1 MSREA
6 RWVHG
11 NTVVPEVAGPGPF
24 ANVDGVAWTD
34 VVGLPRGWGKAWR
47 GRANTFNFF
56 HVSIPTPT
64 FIGTVRPQLD
74 KVYVFFDAVAPA
86 RVENIHVWDGPNRIW
101 VRDGLAVSGNRLGGV
116 QWDQNA
122 WDIAN
127 NPQLNYGVGI
137 SIGVRFVGADAN
149 VTFSTA
155 GADFL
160 VP

>member
-1 MSREA
+1 MTREA

-11 NTVVPEVAGPGPF
+11 NTMVPEVAGPGRF

-56 HVSIPTPT
+56 HVSIPAPT
-64 FIGTVRPQLD
+64 TIGTVRPQLD
-74 KVYVFFDAVAPA
+74 KVYVFFDIGTTA
-86 RVENIHVWDGPNRIW
+86 RVENIHVWDGPNRIF
-101 VRDGLAVSGNRLGGV
+101 VRDGLAVTGNRISSI
-116 QWDQNA
+116 QWESNA
-122 WDIAN
+122 WDIPN
-127 NPQLNYGVGI
+127 NPPVWYGLGI
-137 SIGVRFVGADAN
+137 SVGVRFPGVDAN